1 MEDQTAPPWKLN
13 TATITENH
21 KLGYTA
27 VNWLTCLR
35 HKAPALYDWRRCIC
49 ETMLRGV
56 RNIHFTANTVYS
68 CLPVVKKFSRPWLT
82 CSSILALVRKVH
94 WPRKPVMK
102 RFYPQQWTGA
112 VKFSWLSHAAPR
124 TRVDCY
130 VTRLASYTFIV
141 VLKAENCE
149 HIKTNRSKQT
159 FEESPSTC
167 DLMV

>member
-13 TATITENH
+13 TATIIENH
-21 KLGYTA
+21 KLGYTE

-35 HKAPALYDWRRCIC
+35 HKAPALYDEDIFVKRCSEACGIF
-49 ETMLRGV
+49 TLRP
-56 RNIHFTANTVYS
+56 TLSTS
-68 CLPVVKKFSRPWLT
+68 CLPVVKKFSRPWHT
-82 CSSILALVRKVH
+82 CSSILRALVRKVP
-94 WPRKPVMK
+94 WPWKPVMK
-102 RFYPQQWTGA
+102 RSYPQQWTGA
-112 VKFSWLSHAAPR
+112 VEFSWLSDAAP

-130 VTRLASYTFIV
+130 VTRLASSTFIV

-159 FEESPSTC
+159 FEESPLTC